1 MKKLLVVMAGALVLA
16 PAALATGPVPSLTP
30 AATQKLWRAEVARA
44 KAHPRALADGSCR
57 PARVIFYA
65 ETDWLRLAT
74 RLAAN
79 ESPCAQYY
87 VSVPPLAASKTQ
99 PRANQ
104 ASQIRA
110 LGANFHALD
119 EISWNGWSS
128 WVTTNNETWYDA
140 GVQARQLMA
149 AAGFDTASGD
159 TWGLNELSSA
169 VRAGTGT
176 ARQNALDFM
185 RGLSSDGVKGVVW
198 IEGIGQT
205 SDPTTYK
212 ANLESWFQDSGF
224 WSAVAQY
231 ASDWA
236 QEDYGDVRA
245 YAVAGSSPQQRRD
258 AELQYLGHELTL
270 AEVAPET
277 AAAAQ
282 SFLQSSYV
290 AFGNAAWAWASGYG
304 WTSVP
309 VATMQDFVSGQV
321 YAGRSL
327 GAPSGVDRFGFA
339 WAPQNSLGLSTT
351 DYNAQTQAVLDR
363 IAGAIHDTALT
374 PVDPTDPGAAACAPS
389 WCTTSVDGAAFT
401 SNWQTF
407 STWSTPAT
415 PPPAGG
421 GGGGSAAQLVVTST
435 PASFAAGASTPV
447 SVQVSTA
454 PESVTFSTSSATGG
468 FAGSAAGP
476 FTPMLTATIPAGAS
490 TLTVYYRDTAVGAPA
505 ISAALP
511 GQTAVTTSETVVAG
525 PVAKLA
531 VSPVSATVATAGRV
545 TLTTAG
551 ADAYGNAVPATPAWR
566 TSAGKLSSPTGASV
580 TLVAPAKGG
589 KVTVTASSGAVKAT
603 AVVTVVLP
611 PPRVHSVGTKSI
623 GGHLVVTT
631 SVLRG
636 AAPAAGVP
644 LTLRVRKGSST
655 VAIVKGVTGRRGTF
669 SWRSKSKLPRG
680 RYVAR
685 ALIRSAST
693 ASRTQQS
700 RR

>member
-1 MKKLLVVMAGALVLA
+1 MVGALVLA
-16 PAALATGPVPSLTP
+16 PAALAARPVPSLTP

-44 KAHPRALADGSCR
+44 KAHPRALADTSCR

-104 ASQIRA
+104 AAQIRA

-128 WVTTNNETWYDA
+128 WVTANNETWYDA

-149 AAGFDTASGD
+149 AAGFDTSSGD

-169 VRAGTGT
+169 VRTGVGPS
-176 ARQNALDFM
+176 RQNALDFM
-185 RGLSSDGVKGVVW
+185 HGLSSDGVKGVVW
-198 IEGIGQT
+198 IQGIGQT
-205 SDPTTYK
+205 ASTSTYQLNLQSWLEDSD
-212 ANLESWFQDSGF
+212 F
-224 WSAVAQY
+224 WSQVTQY

-245 YAVAGSSPQQRRD
+245 YAVPGSSPQQRRD
-258 AELQYLGHELTL
+258 AEVQYLGHPL
-270 AEVAPET
+270 ALAAVAPEDAS
-277 AAAAQ
+277 AARA
-282 SFLQSSYV
+282 FLASAYV
-290 AFGNAAWAWASGYG
+290 AFGNAAWAWSSGYG

-327 GAPSGVDRFGFA
+327 AAPSGVDRFGFA
-339 WAPQNSLGLSTT
+339 WAPQNSLGLATA
-351 DYNAQTQAVLDR
+351 DYNAQTQSVLDR
-363 IAGAIHDTALT
+363 IAAAVHDTALT

-401 SNWQTF
+401 PNWQTF
-407 STWSTPAT
+407 STWLTP
-415 PPPAGG
+415 G
-421 GGGGSAAQLVVTST
+421 LVVTT
-435 PASFAAGASTPV
+435 VPTTFAAGSSTPV
-447 SVQVSTA
+447 GVQVQAGGVAQPVST
-454 PESVTFSTSSATGG
+454 PESITFTTSSTTGGYSTSATG
-468 FAGSAAGP
+468 P
-476 FTPMLTATIPAGAS
+476 FTTPLTAPVPAGAS
-490 TLTVYYRDTAVGAPA
+490 ALTVYYSDTAVGTPTL
-505 ISAALP
+505 SAAAA
-511 GQTAVTTSETVVAG
+511 GQPAVTTQETVVAA
-525 PVAKLA
+525 PLAKLV
-531 VSPVSATVATAGRV
+531 VSPATVTASENARVALTAAAT
-545 TLTTAG
+545 
-551 ADAYGNAVPATPAWR
+551 DAYGNPVAATPAWK
-566 TSAGKLSSPTGASV
+566 TTDGSLKVAGATA
-580 TLVAPAKGG
+580 TLTTPKKAG
-589 KVTVTASSGAVKAT
+589 KVTVTASEGTAQAT
-603 AVVTVVLP
+603 AVVTVTAP
-611 PPRVHSVGTKSI
+611 KPRVAKVQSRWS
-623 GGHLVVTT
+623 GGHLIVTAF
-631 SVLRG
+631 VLRG
-636 AAPAAGVP
+636 AVRAPAVA
-644 LTLRVRKGSST
+644 LTLSVRKGSSM
-655 VAIVKGVTGRRGTF
+655 VALVKGKTGKRGTLV
-669 SWRSKSKLPRG
+669 WRSKTKLPRG